1 MLMTDVMLHDNTFP
15 ENTALYGK
23 QIQVKGTKASIVQ

>member
-1 MLMTDVMLHDNTFP
+1 MLMTTYTPCIAPFP

-23 QIQVKGTKASIVQ
+23 HIQVKGTKATVVQ